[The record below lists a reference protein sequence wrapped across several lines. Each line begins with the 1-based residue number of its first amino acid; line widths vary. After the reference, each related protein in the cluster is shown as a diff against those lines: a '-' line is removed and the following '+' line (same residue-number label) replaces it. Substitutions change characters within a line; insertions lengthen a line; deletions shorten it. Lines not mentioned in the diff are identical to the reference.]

1 MNGIVLCSGG
11 LDSVVT
17 AFYVKKQLGARK
29 MIILFFNYRQKSL
42 LTERKYAKLC
52 AAKLNAKFVEFKLD
66 ELAKLSTS
74 LINKN
79 GKVKSVKRRDLKNT
93 IQSIKDWYVPF
104 RNTLFISYALALAES
119 LLMKNG
125 KKYDIFTGFKNEGRE
140 AYPDTTKEYL
150 KKINELQKTAGGK
163 FSVKAPLIDKD
174 KEDIVLLGRRLG
186 VDFSKT
192 HSCYISNRHCGY
204 CLACRLRQEGFYLAN
219 VKDATSY
226 KIKIQNFIF
235 A

>member
-1 MNGIVLCSGG
+1 MDAIVLCSGG

-29 MIILFFNYRQKSL
+29 MIILFFNYGQKSL
-42 LTERKYAKLC
+42 ISERKFSRLC
-52 AAKLNAKFVEFKLD
+52 AEIMGAKFMELKLD
-66 ELAKLSTS
+66 EVAKLSTS

-79 GKVKSVKRRDLKNT
+79 GKVNIVKRRDLKNT
-93 IQSIKDWYVPF
+93 SRSIKDWYVPF
-104 RNTLFISYALALAES
+104 RNTIFLSYGLALAES
-119 LLMKNG
+119 LMIKSG
-125 KKYDIFTGFKNEGRE
+125 DRYDIFTGFKNEGRE

-163 FSVKAPLIDKD
+163 SSVKAPLIDKD
-174 KEDIVLLGRRLG
+174 KEDIVLLGRILG
-186 VDFSKT
+186 VDFTKT
-192 HSCYISNRHCGY
+192 HSCYISNKHCGY
-204 CLACRLRQEGFYLAN
+204 CLACRLRQEGFYWAN

-226 KIKIQNFIF
+226 KIKMKDFRV